1 MSIPTALIEEI
12 RTASRTM
19 VREFG
24 FLRATLAATDYSA
37 SGVHALLEIE
47 AGDGVSA
54 AQLAQSLGLENPVS
68 AAWSAN

>member
-24 FLRATLAATDYSA
+24 FLRATRRRPTIQPPA
-37 SGVHALLEIE
+37 HALLEIE
-47 AGDGVSA
+47 AGDGVSRTTGA
-54 AQLAQSLGLENPVS
+54 KPC
-68 AAWSAN
+68 